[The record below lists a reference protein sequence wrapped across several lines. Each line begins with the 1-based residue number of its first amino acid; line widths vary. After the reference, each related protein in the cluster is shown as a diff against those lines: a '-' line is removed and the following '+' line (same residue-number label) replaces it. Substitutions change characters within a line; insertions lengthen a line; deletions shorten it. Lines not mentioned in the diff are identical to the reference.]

1 MRVFRRLLSLLLAVS
16 LAVTVVFFLLRIL
29 PGDAITAELVQSGAT
44 AEEIE
49 TQRIVLGLDQPL
61 WIQYGRYIGG
71 LLQGD
76 LGFSLVTRESVASMI
91 ARNLWP
97 TLTLAM
103 ASLVFATILGI
114 GLGISGALRLPMGL
128 STLSQ
133 AVLSLALAVPLYW
146 SGTIAIY
153 LFTVQLALFP
163 SAGAGR
169 VSQIILPVAVLG
181 FHTAGAIGRVTQANV
196 QDTLQAEYIRT
207 ARAKGL
213 GETHI
218 LMGHVLKASLLPT
231 ISVIALQ
238 AGFLLSGVVI
248 TESLFVRPGIG
259 RLLLQA
265 TLEQDYPVVQGI
277 MVVTAVMYSLI
288 ILIGDGIVAHLDP
301 RVEL

>member
-1 MRVFRRLLSLLLAVS
+1 MRVLRRLLSLLLAVG
-16 LAVTVVFFLLRIL
+16 LAVTVVFFLLHIL

-44 AEEIE
+44 PEEIE
-49 TQRIVLGLDQPL
+49 AQRTVMGLDQPL
-61 WIQYGRYIGG
+61 LIQYGRYMAG
-71 LLQGD
+71 LVQGD
-76 LGFSLVTRESVASMI
+76 LGFSLVTREPVASMI
-91 ARNLWP
+91 ARNLIP
-97 TLTLAM
+97 TLILAVG
-103 ASLVFATILGI
+103 ALVFAALLGV
-114 GLGISGALRLPMGL
+114 GLGISGALHLPMGL
-128 STLSQ
+128 SRLSQ
-133 AVLSLALAVPLYW
+133 AVLGLALAVPLYW

-153 LFTVQLALFP
+153 LFTVQLGLLP

-196 QDTLQAEYIRT
+196 QEILNAEYIRT

-213 GETHI
+213 GETRI
-218 LMGHVLKASLLPT
+218 LTGHVLKASLLPT

-277 MVVTAVMYSLI
+277 MVVTAGLYSLI
-288 ILIGDGIVAHLDP
+288 IVIGDGLVAHLDP

>member
-1 MRVFRRLLSLLLAVS
+1 MRVLRRLLSLLLAVY

-49 TQRIVLGLDQPL
+49 AQRGVLGLDQPL
-61 WIQYGRYIGG
+61 LIQYGQYMAG
-71 LLQGD
+71 LVRGD

-97 TLTLAM
+97 TLTLAT
-103 ASLVFATILGI
+103 ASLVFAAILGVGLGI
-114 GLGISGALRLPMGL
+114 GGALRLPMGL
-128 STLSQ
+128 SGMSQ
-133 AVLSLALAVPLYW
+133 AILSLALAVPLYW

-153 LFTVQLALFP
+153 LFTVQLALLP

-169 VSQIILPVAVLG
+169 VSQVILPVAVLG
-181 FHTAGAIGRVTQANV
+181 FHTAGAIGRVAQANM
-196 QDTLQAEYIRT
+196 QETLQAEYIRT
-207 ARAKGL
+207 AKAKGL
-213 GETHI
+213 GETRI
-218 LMGHVLKASLLPT
+218 LTGHVLKASLLPT

-277 MVVTAVMYSLI
+277 MVVTAVIYSLI
-288 ILIGDGIVAHLDP
+288 IVIGDGIVAHIDP